1 MEIGEVDHQYQ
12 TSRRQKY
19 FTGHSVWLRA
29 IFHRTESKFAGPK
42 SLSGILT
49 NKSEISL
56 VATFLALA
64 NTIILCHAV
73 SSLKKLLARFVSLLL
88 LWQKN
93 LWDVFICF
101 PLFRG
106 LAQLRPFFSC
116 NQFQTCF
123 GPPGSYCSC
132 IHVCHRTLTKSQSR
146 RVFHCSIRVLSTLFA
161 PYFWFLINSAP
172 LEVPTVLFFHETAPQ
187 SNSI

>member
-1 MEIGEVDHQYQ
+1 MVPFNIQILVMSKLTFKKQ

-19 FTGHSVWLRA
+19 FTGHSVWWRA

-42 SLSGILT
+42 SLSEILT
-49 NKSEISL
+49 NKSEIII

-64 NTIILCHAV
+64 NTIILRHAV
-73 SSLKKLLARFVSLLL
+73 SSLKKLLARFLSLLL

-93 LWDVFICF
+93 LWDVFICI

-106 LAQLRPFFSC
+106 LAQLRPFFLC

-123 GPPGSYCSC
+123 GPYTTTR
-132 IHVCHRTLTKSQSR
+132 I
-146 RVFHCSIRVLSTLFA
+146 
-161 PYFWFLINSAP
+161 
-172 LEVPTVLFFHETAPQ
+172 VLFVHTCM
-187 SNSI
+187 S